1 MTVAASDEQ
10 LATGTIATL
19 PSEQHQ
25 TEVEVANQTEFI
37 NAIGNNVA
45 ISLTGDINLTDD
57 YNRLIDDSYTG
68 IVIENVTGLVVD
80 GNGFSIDG
88 GSRMRCLY
96 IGIGT
101 EVEIKNLTIKNGW
114 NYYPA
119 VSSSFPSI
127 SVYLTCID

>member
-1 MTVAASDEQ
+1 M
-10 LATGTIATL
+10 
-19 PSEQHQ
+19 
-25 TEVEVANQTEFI
+25 
-37 NAIGNNVA
+37 A
-45 ISLTGDINLTDD
+45 ISLTGDINLTD
-57 YNRLIDDSYTG
+57 YRLIDYSYTG

-114 NYYPA
+114 NINA
-119 VSSSFPSI
+119 VSSSVPYI

>member
-25 TEVEVANQTEFI
+25 TVVEVANQTEFI

-45 ISLTGDINLTDD
+45 ISLTGDINLTD
-57 YNRLIDDSYTG
+57 YRLIDDSYTG

-114 NYYPA
+114 NTNAA
-119 VSSSFPSI
+119 VSSSVPYI